1 MRIEDWRGAPASLV
15 QPALDAERAR
25 WADGLQWDLA
35 ASWTLVD
42 AARRDGRLPGYV
54 ARDSEGRVAGWTFF
68 VVTDDTLQIGALT
81 GTSAAAV
88 RLLLDRVLDSPEAAH
103 ARRVSLFLWPQGR
116 EVAVAV
122 ARRRF
127 VMRRHLYMA
136 AALGATSRRTAGGHN
151 AVLRSWRPD
160 DAADAVR
167 LLADAYR
174 GESAAECFAP
184 HGRLEEWAR
193 YVGQL
198 LHTPGCGH
206 FLPVGTAVARE
217 RLWNTLAGLAM
228 VTDLAPGVAHLAQM
242 AVAPTM
248 RGTGLGAR
256 LLAHAMDAAA
266 DAGRHT
272 MTLLVAED
280 NAPARRLYES
290 AGFTERAAFL
300 YASRPM
306 PNRLSR
312 AA

>member
-1 MRIEDWRGAPASLV
+1 ANYR
-15 QPALDAERAR
+15 
-25 WADGLQWDLA
+25 
-35 ASWTLVD
+35 
-42 AARRDGRLPGYV
+42 
-54 ARDSEGRVAGWTFF
+54 
-68 VVTDDTLQIGALT
+68 ALT
-81 GTSAAAV
+81 AYLETEARLNARAGKGGPAAPGIIAV
-88 RLLLDRVLDSPEAAH
+88 VKANAYGH
-103 ARRVSLFLWPQGR
+103 G
-116 EVAVAV
+116 AVAV

-217 RLWNTLAGLAM
+217 RLRNTLAGLAM

-248 RGTGLGAR
+248 RGTVSAR
-256 LLAHAMDAAA
+256 ACSRTPWTPPPTP
-266 DAGRHT
+266 AGTR
-272 MTLLVAED
+272 
-280 NAPARRLYES
+280 
-290 AGFTERAAFL
+290 
-300 YASRPM
+300 
-306 PNRLSR
+306 
-312 AA
+312 